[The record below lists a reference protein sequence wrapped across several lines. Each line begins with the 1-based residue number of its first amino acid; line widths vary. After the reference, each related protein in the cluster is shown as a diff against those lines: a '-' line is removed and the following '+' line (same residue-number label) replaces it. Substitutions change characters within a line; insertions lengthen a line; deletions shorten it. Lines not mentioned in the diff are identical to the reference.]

1 MSSASATFALPAY
14 TPLVPSAPTPRMDR
28 RIPIVIAVV
37 GLHVLGLWALQAG
50 LLRRAVELVV
60 PVSVLSEVIEP
71 PQPQVTP
78 TPSQPQPRPAPVPKA
93 APHPR
98 PTAQPAPQ
106 PVAMATPTPE
116 PQAPTGVVETQPPAP
131 PVTAVAA
138 AEPVAPSAPPST
150 PALPKIEPPSS
161 DAAHLN
167 NPPAPYPKL
176 SLRLGEAGVVQLRVF
191 VETDGSPSEV
201 QIFKSSGYERLD
213 QSALENVKNRWR
225 FVPGKRNGVP
235 VATWVIQPVRFELK
249 PR

>member
-1 MSSASATFALPAY
+1 
-14 TPLVPSAPTPRMDR
+14 MDR

-131 PVTAVAA
+131 PVTAIAA
-138 AEPVAPSAPPST
+138 AEPAAPPAP
-150 PALPKIEPPSS
+150 PAPPKIELPSS
-161 DAAHLN
+161 SAEYLN
-167 NPPAPYPKL
+167 NPKPAYPRL
-176 SLRLGEAGVVQLRVF
+176 SKSLNEQGKVVVRVF
-191 VETDGSPSEV
+191 IDENGVATKAEIRT
-201 QIFKSSGYERLD
+201 SSGYERLD
-213 QSALENVKNRWR
+213 QAALQTVLKWR
-225 FVPGKRNGVP
+225 YVPGKRAGVVEGMWFNVP
-235 VATWVIQPVRFELK
+235 VNFVLE
-249 PR
+249 

>member
-98 PTAQPAPQ
+98 PTALPAPQ

-116 PQAPTGVVETQPPAP
+116 PLAPTGVVEPQPPAP
-131 PVTAVAA
+131 PVTAIAA
-138 AEPVAPSAPPST
+138 AEPAAPPAP
-150 PALPKIEPPSS
+150 PAPPKIELPSS
-161 DAAHLN
+161 SAEYLN
-167 NPPAPYPKL
+167 NPKPAYPRL
-176 SLRLGEAGVVQLRVF
+176 SKSLNEQGKVVVRVF
-191 VETDGSPSEV
+191 IDENGVATKAEIRT
-201 QIFKSSGYERLD
+201 SSGYERLD
-213 QSALENVKNRWR
+213 QAALQTVLKWR
-225 FVPGKRNGVP
+225 YVPGKRAGVVEGMWFNVP
-235 VATWVIQPVRFELK
+235 VNFVLE
-249 PR
+249 